1 VHENAIPDMY
11 DRGDAAAG
19 HSGKIALSEELVM
32 FAGRKLPLTL
42 VFVLVVALSI
52 GVSCKGFF
60 VDPTVTSIAISPATP
75 TIAATNNSGAPNT
88 QQFTAI
94 ASFSDNSPPAATP
107 ATWTSSA
114 PTTVASING
123 TSGLAT
129 AIASGTATITATST
143 RSPSISA
150 TTTLT
155 IVPANVTSITVTPSN
170 QSTTTGSTIFL
181 KAVDQSNNDISASVT
196 WTFTLKGTTTQET
209 GVTKTSTLDPIQGQ
223 QFQVNTLSPA
233 ATFPATLYVVASLT
247 VNGNTV
253 SSPATAVTLTI
264 TS

>member
-1 VHENAIPDMY
+1 
-11 DRGDAAAG
+11 
-19 HSGKIALSEELVM
+19 M

-42 VFVLVVALSI
+42 VFVALVALAV

-60 VDPTVTSIAISPATP
+60 VDPTVTSIVISPATP
-75 TIAATNNSGAPNT
+75 TIAVTNNSGAPNT

-107 ATWTSSA
+107 ASWTSSA
-114 PTTVASING
+114 PTAVASINS
-123 TSGLAT
+123 TTGLAT
-129 AIASGTATITATST
+129 AIAPGNTTITATST
-143 RSPSISA
+143 KFPSISA

-155 IVPANVTSITVTPSN
+155 VVPANVTSITVTPSS
-170 QSTTTGSTIFL
+170 QSTTTGSTIYL
-181 KAVDQSNNDISASVT
+181 RAVDQGGNDISVSVT

-209 GVTKTSTLDPIQGQ
+209 GVTKTSTVDPVLGQ
-223 QFQVNTLSPA
+223 QFQVNTLTPA
-233 ATFPATLYVVASLT
+233 VSFPATLYVVASLT
-247 VNGNTV
+247 VNGTTV